1 MTTVTTYDRARKAR
15 SNADTVAIVDKGSH
29 ALLIRIQV
37 GNSRSNMSS
46 QAFVHVL
53 GLPVTMAT
61 ANGCGYDRKS
71 AAVFNAVEKALSQ
84 GHPWCRC
91 IEVLTRLRDRM
102 REHSGR
108 SWEAAFQDDQTIL
121 LIDAGIG

>member
-1 MTTVTTYDRARKAR
+1 MTTVTTYDRARNAR

-29 ALLIRIQV
+29 ALLIRVQV
-37 GNSRSNMSS
+37 GNSRSNRSA

-61 ANGCGYDRKS
+61 ANGYGYDRKS

-84 GHPWCRC
+84 GWPWCRG
-91 IEVLTRLRDRM
+91 IEVLTRLRDHM
-102 REHSGR
+102 REHSGQ
-108 SWEAAFQDDQTIL
+108 SWDSASQADPTIL